1 MGGYIPSYWDNQIR
15 AALNGR
21 FSDTTIPAGDPAY
34 VHGHTE
40 SFMGQM
46 MRHHGGENMFDK
58 HHPQP
63 LERVAHRLH
72 FSLGLGPAPK

>member
-40 SFMGQM
+40 SFMGPDDASS
-46 MRHHGGENMFDK
+46 RRREH
-58 HHPQP
+58 
-63 LERVAHRLH
+63 V
-72 FSLGLGPAPK
+72 